1 MKGGFLSEYLRMK
14 HSGTPLAAQLTQD
27 EEGAMEDMMIMTFL
41 TMVVSKDLDHKSYV
55 LHRLFTSHEEAITL
69 ASKNMISYKPFTGDL
84 LVVDDKGNKTLSLP
98 RIREYIG
105 DTFPD
110 FDVDLMNNLDVA
122 EFDDN
127 AGETNYIDD
136 LTADTVLKA
145 LQSPSGPGLL
155 KSMKTK
161 KDIQT
166 LGSER
171 MLISFFGKMLKYPHR
186 AQTWIMLRLFGSARM
201 ANQIYNLSP
210 HDYVALINGI
220 ESKYSLSNGEER
232 TPLTEESEIT
242 KYQHLDASS
251 NQILMMN
258 MPTVIRFI
266 KMAGL
271 SKLMSKIVQ

>member
-69 ASKNMISYKPFTGDL
+69 ASKNVISYKPFTGDL

-186 AQTWIMLRLFGSARM
+186 AQTWIMLRLFGSSRM

>member
-14 HSGTPLAAQLTQD
+14 HSGTPLATQLTPD

-55 LHRLFTSHEEAITL
+55 LHRLFTSHEEAISL
-69 ASKNMISYKPFTGDL
+69 ASKNMVSYKPFTGDL
-84 LVVDDKGNKTLSLP
+84 LVDDDKGNKTLSLNK
-98 RIREYIG
+98 IREYIG

-110 FDVDLMNNLDVA
+110 FDVDLMDNLDMTEMDDSKMEISAIDGLSA
-122 EFDDN
+122 E
-127 AGETNYIDD
+127 Y
-136 LTADTVLKA
+136 VLKS
-145 LQSPSGPGLL
+145 LQSPTGPGLL
-155 KSMKTK
+155 KSIKTK
-161 KDIQT
+161 KDVQD

-186 AQTWIMLRLFGSARM
+186 AQTWILLRLFGSARM
-201 ANQIYNLSP
+201 ANQIYNLPPSE
-210 HDYVALINGI
+210 YVSLINGI
-220 ESKYSLSNGEER
+220 ESKYNPKEGEVRSL
-232 TPLTEESEIT
+232 LTEESEVAR
-242 KYQHLDASS
+242 YQHLDASS